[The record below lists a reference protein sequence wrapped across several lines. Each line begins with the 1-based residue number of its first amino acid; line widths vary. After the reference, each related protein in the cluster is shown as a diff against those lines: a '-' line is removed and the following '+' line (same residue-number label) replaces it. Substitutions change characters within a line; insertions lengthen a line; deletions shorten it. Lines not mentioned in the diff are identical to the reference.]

1 MGTKKSQDISS
12 QMLKGIL
19 QGCLLI
25 LINQKP
31 YYGYEISQGLSQYGF
46 ENVPKGTI
54 YPLLI
59 SMEKKELIFSNMQPS
74 KEGPKRKYYYITDNG
89 KQALESFISQWNHLS
104 LNVNK
109 LINERGK
116 KYENWTTNRA
126 K

>member
-1 MGTKKSQDISS
+1 
-12 QMLKGIL
+12 MLKGIL

-59 SMEKKELIFSNMQPS
+59 SMEKKELIFSKMMPS
-74 KEGPKRKYYYITDNG
+74 KEGPKRKYYYITVNG

-104 LNVNK
+104 LNVKK

-116 KYENWTTNRA
+116 KYEN
-126 K
+126 

>member
-46 ENVPKGTI
+46 EDVPKGTI

-59 SMEKKELIFSNMQPS
+59 SMEKKELIFSKMLPS

-116 KYENWTTNRA
+116 KYEN
-126 K
+126 

>member
-46 ENVPKGTI
+46 EDVPKGTI

-59 SMEKKELIFSNMQPS
+59 SMEKNELIFSKMQPS

-89 KQALESFISQWNHLS
+89 RQSLESFINQWNHLS

-109 LINERGK
+109 LINERGQND
-116 KYENWTTNRA
+116 ES
-126 K
+126 

>member
-1 MGTKKSQDISS
+1 MQTSKGECALGTKKSQDISS

-46 ENVPKGTI
+46 EDVPKGTI

-59 SMEKKELIFSNMQPS
+59 SMEKKELIFSKMQPS
-74 KEGPKRKYYYITDNG
+74 KEGPKRKYYYITENG
-89 KQALESFISQWNHLS
+89 IQALESFMNQWNQLS

-116 KYENWTTNRA
+116 NS
-126 K
+126 

>member
-46 ENVPKGTI
+46 EDVPKGTI

-59 SMEKKELIFSNMQPS
+59 SMEKKELIFSKMQPS

-89 KQALESFISQWNHLS
+89 MKSLESFINQWNNLS

-109 LINERGK
+109 LINERGQND
-116 KYENWTTNRA
+116 ESWTTNRA

>member
-1 MGTKKSQDISS
+1 MDTKRSQDISS

-46 ENVPKGTI
+46 EDVPKGTI

-59 SMEKKELIFSNMQPS
+59 SMERKELIFSKMQPS

-89 KQALESFISQWNHLS
+89 RQALETFINQWKHLS

-116 KYENWTTNRA
+116 NNESWTTNR
-126 K
+126 KK

>member
-31 YYGYEISQGLSQYGF
+31 YYGYEISQGLSHYGF
-46 ENVPKGTI
+46 EDVPKGTI

-59 SMEKKELIFSNMQPS
+59 SMEKKELIFSKMQPS

-89 KQALESFISQWNHLS
+89 RKSLESFINQWNNLS

-109 LINERGK
+109 LINERGQND
-116 KYENWTTNRA
+116 ES
-126 K
+126 